1 MSADPLRE
9 LLLAEYGQL
18 KEEQR
23 ARIGLRDN
31 LIYVTLAAYAAI
43 VVGVTTLG
51 SQGALLLI
59 LPGAATVLGWTHLAN
74 DEKISAIGRYV
85 RTTLAPR
92 VQAMHPAAAPV
103 FGWEETHRRDQRRRR
118 RKILQAAADLLTF
131 TVPALG
137 ALVYYWVNGPWHWS
151 LITVSL
157 LELAVTAVLGWQ
169 RLLHIDLA

>member
-1 MSADPLRE
+1 MSIDPLRE

-51 SQGALLLI
+51 GQGALLLI
-59 LPGAATVLGWTHLAN
+59 LSGAATVLGWTHLAN

-85 RTTLAPR
+85 RTALAPR
-92 VQAMHPAAAPV
+92 VEDLHPRAAPV
-103 FGWEETHRRDQRRRR
+103 FDWEGTHRRDQRRRL
-118 RKILQAAADLLTF
+118 RKILQASTDLLTF
-131 TVPALG
+131 NIPALG
-137 ALVYYWVNGPWHWS
+137 GLVYYWVNGPWHWS

-157 LELAVTAVLGWQ
+157 LLLIASAVLGWQ
-169 RLLHIDLA
+169 RLLHVDLA